1 MSSTP
6 ATPDGALPPFNPLAD
21 LSVVPALDSFLGAWL
36 VGTFASATLQGVLF
50 VQIYSYFRQYPN
62 DPRFVKIWVLVV
74 YFLELVMTVLS
85 MHSCYFYLVTNYLKI
100 AVLLSNIVWSM
111 KIIPVLGGAVT
122 LLTQI
127 FLARRIYV
135 LKRSFRLIAL
145 TAVLLTVGLF
155 GEKFQFFWLIDSKSK
170 TAASPQL
177 AASWLASASSCLIL
191 AADLMLTFAF
201 IYFLR
206 TNRSGIVSRTNSLL
220 DLLVLYAVSS
230 GLVLCTVNILN
241 VALAL
246 PKTLAYSATS
256 LVLTKLYSI
265 TFMVWL
271 NAREPLRDRGIIMVE
286 TDIFTS
292 VIAVDAQYSSDSAA
306 ERTIRSGLF
315 RPRTT
320 SLSLVG
326 LRNLSR
332 LSGDPA
338 DAPGDSE
345 KVV

>member
-50 VQIYSYFRQYPN
+50 VQTYSYFRQYPN

-74 YFLELVMTVLS
+74 FLLELVMTILS

-100 AVLLSNIVWSM
+100 AALLSNIVWSM

-155 GEKFQFFWLIDSKSK
+155 GEKFHFIWLIDSKFETATSPQP
-170 TAASPQL
+170 AASLSPYSCQWNEPSAL
-177 AASWLASASSCLIL
+177 SPERFSWLASASSCLIL
-191 AADLMLTFAF
+191 AADLMLTSAF

-206 TNRSGIVSRTNSLL
+206 TNRSGMISKTNSLL

-241 VALAL
+241 AICALAL

-265 TFMVWL
+265 TFMVW
-271 NAREPLRDRGIIMVE
+271 
-286 TDIFTS
+286 
-292 VIAVDAQYSSDSAA
+292 
-306 ERTIRSGLF
+306 
-315 RPRTT
+315 
-320 SLSLVG
+320 
-326 LRNLSR
+326 
-332 LSGDPA
+332 
-338 DAPGDSE
+338 
-345 KVV
+345 